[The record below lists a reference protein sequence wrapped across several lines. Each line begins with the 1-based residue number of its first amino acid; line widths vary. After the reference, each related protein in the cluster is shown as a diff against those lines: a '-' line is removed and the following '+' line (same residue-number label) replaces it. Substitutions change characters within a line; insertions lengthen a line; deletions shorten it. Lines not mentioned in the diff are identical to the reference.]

1 MTKVEVK
8 ELSGCTKKMHIEI
21 ERERFDSEFSG
32 KLKSMRKDIQIHGF
46 RKGKAPESM
55 IVRQFGSVV
64 REEAVK
70 TMIPKVLEEV
80 FKSEDLNP
88 VGEPEISDLNID
100 DAGPISFSVTIE
112 EVPDIDIEAYKSL
125 AVTREIVEV
134 TEEDI
139 DNTIERYRQM
149 RAVRQEVDREAREG
163 DILTV
168 NLQKTDTSGVPLIGE
183 KTENQTIYL
192 EEKSVPAR
200 EFLDQ
205 VVGMKKGDKRQVRF
219 TYDESA
225 ENRGLAGE
233 TEAYEVEVTAIHE
246 NIVPELNDEFAAS
259 FGETT
264 DLAGLR
270 EKTRDHL
277 EMQEESYAG
286 QKLRSDLIEEFI
298 RQNPFEVPG
307 SMVNRIVQAE
317 LDDMRNK
324 SDQQIDIE
332 DYKERLRPN
341 AVRAVQT
348 YLIID
353 EVKEKNNIEV
363 EKEEITEHLQKIAEA
378 NGMDPKDLRRRLIK
392 EGRFDELRS
401 EIAQRKAYDWIIESA
416 DITEKKV
423 EKPSEQSNI
432 IAPDWR
438 K

>member
-1 MTKVEVK
+1 M
-8 ELSGCTKKMHIEI
+8 
-21 ERERFDSEFSG
+21 
-32 KLKSMRKDIQIHGF
+32 
-46 RKGKAPESM
+46 
-55 IVRQFGSVV
+55 
-64 REEAVK
+64 
-70 TMIPKVLEEV
+70 
-80 FKSEDLNP
+80 
-88 VGEPEISDLNID
+88 
-100 DAGPISFSVTIE
+100 
-112 EVPDIDIEAYKSL
+112 
-125 AVTREIVEV
+125 
-134 TEEDI
+134 
-139 DNTIERYRQM
+139 
-149 RAVRQEVDREAREG
+149 
-163 DILTV
+163 
-168 NLQKTDTSGVPLIGE
+168 
-183 KTENQTIYL
+183 
-192 EEKSVPAR
+192 
-200 EFLDQ
+200 
-205 VVGMKKGDKRQVRF
+205 
-219 TYDESA
+219 
-225 ENRGLAGE
+225 
-233 TEAYEVEVTAIHE
+233 
-246 NIVPELNDEFAAS
+246 NDEFAAS
-259 FGETT
+259 FGENT

-317 LDDMRNK
+317 LNDMKKR

-392 EGRFDELRS
+392 EGRFDELRN
-401 EIAQRKAYDWIIESA
+401 EIAQRKAYDWIIENA

>member
-149 RAVRQEVDREAREG
+149 TAVRQKVDREASEG
-163 DILTV
+163 DSLTV
-168 NLQKTDTSGVPLIGE
+168 KLQKTDTDGVPFIAE
-183 KTENQTIYL
+183 RTEN
-192 EEKSVPAR
+192 
-200 EFLDQ
+200 
-205 VVGMKKGDKRQVRF
+205 
-219 TYDESA
+219 
-225 ENRGLAGE
+225 
-233 TEAYEVEVTAIHE
+233 
-246 NIVPELNDEFAAS
+246 
-259 FGETT
+259 
-264 DLAGLR
+264 
-270 EKTRDHL
+270 
-277 EMQEESYAG
+277 
-286 QKLRSDLIEEFI
+286 
-298 RQNPFEVPG
+298 
-307 SMVNRIVQAE
+307 
-317 LDDMRNK
+317 
-324 SDQQIDIE
+324 
-332 DYKERLRPN
+332 
-341 AVRAVQT
+341 
-348 YLIID
+348 
-353 EVKEKNNIEV
+353 
-363 EKEEITEHLQKIAEA
+363 
-378 NGMDPKDLRRRLIK
+378 
-392 EGRFDELRS
+392 
-401 EIAQRKAYDWIIESA
+401 
-416 DITEKKV
+416 
-423 EKPSEQSNI
+423 
-432 IAPDWR
+432 
-438 K
+438 